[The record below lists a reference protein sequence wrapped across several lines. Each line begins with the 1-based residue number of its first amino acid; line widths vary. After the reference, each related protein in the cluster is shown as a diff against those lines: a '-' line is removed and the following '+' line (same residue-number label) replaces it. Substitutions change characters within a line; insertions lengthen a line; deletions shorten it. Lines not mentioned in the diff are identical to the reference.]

1 MTMRAAVKGKGGTVS
16 SNKLAA
22 GKPMAQTNMD
32 SMHTILAAHAEEET
46 GLGVMLASALGAC

>member
-1 MTMRAAVKGKGGTVS
+1 MRAAVRGSGGTVS

-22 GKPMAQTNMD
+22 GKPMAQTSID
-32 SMHTILAAHAEEET
+32 SMHTTLAAHAEGGT